1 MIVKKPYAFLI
12 KHFRIIHGILFV
24 LLGYIMLKSADISSF
39 FSDYVSRQYFVRLD
53 GLTSMYIDY
62 VTFLA
67 IIVSAILVLII
78 GAILKLKNKNVTSYI
93 YIFLE
98 LIGIFIYYIYMF
110 TVFKN
115 LELNYLDMET
125 VRNLRD
131 ISLMAMIPQFIFLF
145 VVLGRTLG
153 FNLKQFDFKKD
164 LEELDIDETD
174 NEEVEVILGNNN
186 YKYARFLRKLLRL
199 TKYFILENKLFV
211 IGCASIL
218 ALGVSLTIFM
228 NINVYSVEYKENQQV
243 LANSLYYT
251 VSKSYITQKDL
262 KNQIISK
269 GKSYILVEVDIQNK
283 FNKTQ
288 SLDRDT
294 FRLVSNGEEI
304 IPIFTL
310 SDKFMDMG
318 TPFSPAN
325 VEGGTDKK
333 YIIIFEVKDNKA
345 QDYVLK
351 IKNFTDKSF
360 TSIESRYKD
369 IIIKPVNIDKEN
381 NVGNYVLSAD
391 LDFKD
396 TILKNSRMI
405 ISSYEVGNRFTE
417 DYEYCIKETC
427 KKGKYVVTP
436 SLSGKGNISILKLNT
451 TLEFDESLYM
461 NKHIKYS
468 SDLLE
473 YYGYIE
479 YRSQGYDK
487 KINITKMDIKYNKDK
502 TAYLEVPSDMEEANK
517 IDLIINIRG
526 MKYTINLRNL
536 ANNIKNS
543 EENTNISENSENNN
557 LK

>member
-24 LLGYIMLKSADISSF
+24 LLGYITLKSADISSF
-39 FSDYVSRQYFVRLD
+39 FSDYVSKQYFVRLD

-93 YIFLE
+93 YIFIE

-110 TVFKN
+110 TVFRG

-131 ISLMAMIPQFIFLF
+131 ISLMAMIPQIVFLF

-186 YKYARFLRKLLRL
+186 YKYARFFRKLLRL

-218 ALGVSLTIFM
+218 ALGISLTIFM
-228 NINVYSVEYKENQQV
+228 NINVYSVDYSENQQV
-243 LANSLYYT
+243 IANSLYYT
-251 VSKSYITQKDL
+251 VTKSFITEKDL
-262 KNQIISK
+262 KNNVISK
-269 GKSYILVEVDIQNK
+269 GKSYILVEVEIQNK
-283 FNKTQ
+283 YNKTQ
-288 SLDRDT
+288 SLNRDT
-294 FRLVSNGEEI
+294 FRLVADDEEL
-304 IPIFTL
+304 IPIFTM
-310 SDKFMDMG
+310 SDRFMDMG
-318 TPFSPAN
+318 TPYSPTN
-325 VEGGTDKK
+325 IDSGVDKK
-333 YIIIFEVKDNKA
+333 FIVIFEVKNNKA
-345 QDYVLK
+345 QEYILK
-351 IKNFTDKSF
+351 IKNFTEGSF
-360 TSIESRYKD
+360 TTIDSRYKD
-369 IIIKPVNIDKEN
+369 IVIKPQNIDEEK
-381 NVGNYVLSAD
+381 NVGNHVLTAE
-391 LDFKD
+391 LDFSE
-396 TILKNSRMI
+396 TILKNSKMI
-405 ISSYEVGNRFTE
+405 ISTYEVGNRFTE
-417 DYEYCIKETC
+417 DYKYCINDVC
-427 KKGKYVVTP
+427 KDGKYVVTP
-436 SLSGKGNISILKLNT
+436 SLSGKGNISILKLTT
-451 TLEFDESLYM
+451 TLDFDKSLYM
-461 NKHIKYS
+461 SKHIKYPA
-468 SDLLE
+468 DLLE

-479 YRSQGYDK
+479 YRAQGYNK
-487 KINITKMDIKYNKDK
+487 RVNITKMDVKYNKEK
-502 TAYLEVPSDMEEANK
+502 TAYLEVPSDLEEADK

-526 MKYTINLRNL
+526 VKNTINLRNL
-536 ANNIKNS
+536 ANNIKNI
-543 EENTNISENSENNN
+543 EENTNINENSENKN